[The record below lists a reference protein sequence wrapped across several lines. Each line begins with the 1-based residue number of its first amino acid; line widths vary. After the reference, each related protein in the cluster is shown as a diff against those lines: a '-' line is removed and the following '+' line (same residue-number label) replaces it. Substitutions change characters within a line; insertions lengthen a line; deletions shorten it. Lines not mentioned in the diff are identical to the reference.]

1 MTVGVIYVMGPSGV
15 GKDSL
20 LNWLRAHVR
29 ALPSPP
35 ALRFARRTITR
46 AAGISNEDHESLA
59 VDAFLQLEQSGA
71 FALHWQAHGLHYG
84 VRQAEMQ
91 GPGWVMVNGSRAY
104 AAQAR
109 TRLPGLTVLHVSA
122 PDALVGQRLAARQ
135 RETPDQVQA
144 RLHRAKAQSVDMEP
158 GDLHI
163 VNAGSLQD
171 TALALCQVLQARTGL
186 HLLEAEASPSV
197 KAGIQVNCFDH

>member
-29 ALPSPP
+29 AMPSPP

-46 AAGISNEDHESLA
+46 AAGISNEDHEPIE
-59 VDAFLQLEQSGA
+59 VDAFLQLAQAGA
-71 FALHWQAHGLHYG
+71 FALHWEAHGLHYG
-84 VRQAEMQ
+84 LRHAEMQ
-91 GPGWVMVNGSRAY
+91 GAGWLMVNGSRAY
-104 AAQAR
+104 APQAR
-109 TRLPGLTVLHVSA
+109 TRLPGLAVLHVSA

-144 RLHRAKAQSVDMEP
+144 RLHRAKAQSVDMEA
-158 GDLHI
+158 GDLYI

-171 TALALCQVLQARTGL
+171 TALALCQLLQARPGL
-186 HLLEAEASPSV
+186 ALLAADASPS
-197 KAGIQVNCFDH
+197 AG

>member
-20 LNWLRAHVR
+20 LNWLRDHVR
-29 ALPSPP
+29 ALPYPP

-46 AAGISNEDHESLA
+46 ASGVSNEDHEPVE
-59 VDAFLQLEQSGA
+59 VDAFLQLAQAGA
-71 FALHWQAHGLHYG
+71 FALHWEAHGLHYG
-84 VRQAEMQ
+84 VRHAQME
-91 GPGWVMVNGSRAY
+91 GTGWLMVNGSRAY
-104 AAQAR
+104 APQAR
-109 TRLPGLTVLHVSA
+109 ARLPGLTVLHVSA
-122 PDALVGQRLAARQ
+122 PDALVGERLAARR

-144 RLHRAKAQSVDMEP
+144 RLQRAKAQSVDMEA

-171 TALALCQVLQARTGL
+171 TALALCQLLQARTGL
-186 HLLEAEASPSV
+186 RLLDADVTPS
-197 KAGIQVNCFDH
+197 AG

>member
-29 ALPSPP
+29 AMPSPP

-46 AAGISNEDHESLA
+46 AAGISNEDHEPIE
-59 VDAFLQLEQSGA
+59 VDAFLQLAQAGA
-71 FALHWQAHGLHYG
+71 FALHWEAHGLHYG
-84 VRQAEMQ
+84 LRHAEMQ
-91 GPGWVMVNGSRAY
+91 GAGWLMVNGSRAY
-104 AAQAR
+104 APQAR

-122 PDALVGQRLAARQ
+122 PDVLVGQRLAARQ

-144 RLHRAKAQSVDMEP
+144 RLHRAKAQSVDMEA
-158 GDLHI
+158 GDLYI

-171 TALALCQVLQARTGL
+171 TALALCQLLQARTGL
-186 HLLEAEASPSV
+186 ALLAADASPS
-197 KAGIQVNCFDH
+197 AG

>member
-20 LNWLRAHVR
+20 LNWLHAHVR

-46 AAGISNEDHESLA
+46 AAGVSNEDHEPLE
-59 VDAFLQLEQSGA
+59 VDVFLQQAQSGA
-71 FALHWQAHGLHYG
+71 FALHWEAHGLHYG
-84 VRQAEMQ
+84 VRHAEME
-91 GPGWVMVNGSRAY
+91 GPGWLMVNGSRAY
-104 AAQAR
+104 APQAR
-109 TRLPGLTVLHVSA
+109 ARLPGLAVLHVSA
-122 PDALVGQRLAARQ
+122 PDALVGERLAARQ

-144 RLHRAKAQSVDMEP
+144 RLERAKVQSVDMEA

-171 TALALCQVLQARTGL
+171 TALALCQLLQARTGL
-186 HLLEAEASPSV
+186 RLLDADASPS
-197 KAGIQVNCFDH
+197 AG

>member
-46 AAGISNEDHESLA
+46 AAGVSNEDHEPLE
-59 VDAFLQLEQSGA
+59 VDVFLQQAQSGA
-71 FALHWQAHGLHYG
+71 FALHWEAHGLHYG
-84 VRQAEMQ
+84 VRHAEME
-91 GPGWVMVNGSRAY
+91 GAGWLMVNGSRAY
-104 AAQAR
+104 APQAR
-109 TRLPGLTVLHVSA
+109 ARLPGLAVLHVSA
-122 PDALVGQRLAARQ
+122 PDALVGERLAARQ

-144 RLHRAKAQSVDMEP
+144 RLQRAKAQSVDTEA

-171 TALALCQVLQARTGL
+171 TALALCQLLQARTGL
-186 HLLEAEASPSV
+186 RLLDADASPS
-197 KAGIQVNCFDH
+197 AG

>member
-1 MTVGVIYVMGPSGV
+1 MTIGVIYVMGPSGV

-46 AAGISNEDHESLA
+46 AAGISNEDHEPIE
-59 VDAFLQLEQSGA
+59 VDVFLQQAQSGA
-71 FALHWQAHGLHYG
+71 FALRWQAHGLHYG
-84 VRQAEMQ
+84 VRHAEME
-91 GPGWVMVNGSRAY
+91 GPGWLMVNGSRAY
-104 AAQAR
+104 APQAR
-109 TRLPGLTVLHVSA
+109 ARLPGLAVLHVSA
-122 PDALVGQRLAARQ
+122 PDALVGERLAARQ

-144 RLHRAKAQSVDMEP
+144 RLQRAKAQSVDMEA

-163 VNAGSLQD
+163 VNAGSLQE
-171 TALALCQVLQARTGL
+171 TALALCKLLQARTGL
-186 HLLEAEASPSV
+186 HLLDADASPS
-197 KAGIQVNCFDH
+197 AG